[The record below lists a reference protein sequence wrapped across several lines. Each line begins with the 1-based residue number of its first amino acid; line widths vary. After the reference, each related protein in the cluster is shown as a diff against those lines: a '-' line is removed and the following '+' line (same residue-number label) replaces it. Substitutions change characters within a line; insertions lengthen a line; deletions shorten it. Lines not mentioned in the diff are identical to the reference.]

1 MATSRYAD
9 SEIIEQDDGPRLFE
23 STLLPDIERNEND
36 IVINTES
43 GQRLDRIAF
52 RQYGD
57 ADLWWIIAAANN
69 LGRGNLTVPANTRL
83 RIPRSESRVFNELRK
98 INDR

>member
-1 MATSRYAD
+1 MSSRYD
-9 SEIIEQDDGPRLFE
+9 DTEILEENGDRFFE
-23 STLLPDIERNEND
+23 STLLPDVDRSEND
-36 IVINTES
+36 IVINTEA

-57 ADLWWIIAAANN
+57 ATLWWIIAAANN
-69 LGRGNLTVPANTRL
+69 LGRGDLTVPANTRL
-83 RIPRSESRVFNELRK
+83 RIPRNESKVFDELRR